1 MPLMVEATLMPYR
14 NIIITDGLIMPYNLM
29 IGGNMT
35 KTFRDVYMDA
45 KRLGAI
51 EKSL

>member
-1 MPLMVEATLMPYR
+1 
-14 NIIITDGLIMPYNLM
+14 M

-45 KRLGAI
+45 KRSGAI
-51 EKSL
+51 KKSL